1 MYGLM
6 VPKKFF
12 VASGKAINAIS
23 GLNAFDEALLNAKI
37 GDQNL
42 VPVSSIL
49 PVGIKKI
56 DPVEI
61 PMGAIT
67 HCILSQM
74 RGGKE
79 KIISAGLSYAFN
91 EEGGGYVAEVHGY
104 IKKEDAKELL
114 DQKIG
119 EMARRRDKEIKE
131 ISYVVEEL
139 YVPLNHYGACVAA
152 IIFI

>member
-1 MYGLM
+1 M

-12 VASGKAINAIS
+12 VTSGKSINMIS
-23 GLNAFDEALLNAKI
+23 YLNAFDEALLNAKI

-49 PVGIKKI
+49 PVGIEKI

-74 RGGKE
+74 RGGEE
-79 KIISAGLSYAFN
+79 KTISAGLSYAFN
-91 EEGGGYVAEVHGY
+91 EEGGGYVAEAHGY
-104 IKKEDAKELL
+104 IKKEDAKKFLYK
-114 DQKIG
+114 KIG

-131 ISYVVEEL
+131 IFYVVEEL
-139 YVPLNHYGACVAA
+139 HIPLNHYGACIAG

>member
-1 MYGLM
+1 MYELM

-12 VASGKAINAIS
+12 VTSGKAINAIS
-23 GLNAFDEALLNAKI
+23 ELNAFDEALLNARI

-49 PVGIKKI
+49 PVGIEKI

-74 RGGKE
+74 KGERE
-79 KIISAGLSYAFN
+79 KTISAGLSYTFN
-91 EEGGGYVAEVHGY
+91 EEGGGYVAEVHGH
-104 IKKEDAKELL
+104 IKKEDAKDLL
-114 DQKIG
+114 DRKIE
-119 EMARRRDKEIKE
+119 EMARRRDKEVKE
-131 ISYVVEEL
+131 IFYVVEEL
-139 YVPLNHYGACVAA
+139 HIPLNHYGACVAA